1 MSDLHVEF
9 YGSAAMPRAVD
20 GADFVIVAG
29 DTCQGL
35 SRAVETLRDAFPR
48 TEVVTVPGN
57 HEYYGRE
64 LPAELQAGRVR
75 ARQLGVHLLSDDAVT
90 IGKARVLGA
99 TLWTDY
105 CLFGHGLRELAMHTS
120 RGAMRDH
127 KRITWRR
134 KPWARF
140 RPEEA
145 AALHLRSRNF
155 LEAELAKVHPG
166 PVIVASH
173 HGMTLEAISP
183 VNQRSLLSAAYA
195 SELLPLI
202 DRHCPTAWISGHSHH
217 PLNLRRNGTR
227 LISNQRGYPGEN
239 TGFDPAFVMEIA
251 DD

>member
-9 YGSAAMPRAVD
+9 YGTAAMPKPVN

-35 SRAVETLRDAFPR
+35 ARAVETLRDAFPR
-48 TEVVTVPGN
+48 DEVVTVPGN

-64 LPAELQAGRVR
+64 LPAELEAGRVR
-75 ARQLGVHLLSDDAVT
+75 ARQLGVHLLSDDAAT

-105 CLFGHGLRELAMHTS
+105 CLFGHGLRELAMHTA
-120 RGAMRDH
+120 RDAMRDH
-127 KRITWRR
+127 KRITWR
-134 KPWARF
+134 KDPWQRF
-140 RPEEA
+140 RPQEA

-173 HGMTLEAISP
+173 HGMTLEAVSP

-195 SELLPLI
+195 SELLPLV
-202 DRHCPTAWISGHSHH
+202 DRHRPAAWVSGHTHH
-217 PLNLRRNGTR
+217 PMRLRRNATR
-227 LISNQRGYPGEN
+227 LVSNPRGYPGECSS
-239 TGFDPAFVMEIA
+239 FDPAFVMEIA